1 MSSKTSMDTD
11 TLHITQET
19 LFNKIEFSYVV
30 PLEDLKHIYLFLR
43 KKLILFKKISK
54 CAVSRK
60 VKKRYIELEIS
71 DKRHRNSVVSG
82 GLYNTI
88 SRNTSTEKHPGT
100 LLN

>member
-19 LFNKIEFSYVV
+19 LFNQIEFSYVV

-60 VKKRYIELEIS
+60 VKKRYIELKFLINDIETLSLVEGYAIPFHEIPRQ
-71 DKRHRNSVVSG
+71 K
-82 GLYNTI
+82 NTPEL
-88 SRNTSTEKHPGT
+88 S
-100 LLN
+100 